1 MLDKNKVML
10 GIAPIA
16 WTNDDMP
23 ELGGEN
29 TFEQCISEMALA
41 GYTGSEIGNKY
52 PRDTKVLRKAL
63 ELRGIKICNAWFSAF
78 LTTMPLEET
87 VADFIKQRDF
97 LYEMGAGIIGVA
109 EQGHS
114 IQGKMD
120 LPVFENKPVFTD
132 QEWDRLAEGLEV
144 LGRLAA
150 EKGMMVAYHH
160 HMGTGVQTLDE
171 IDRLMS
177 TTDPNLVHL
186 LFDSGHLT
194 FSGENP
200 EEVLKK
206 YINRVKHVHLKDIR
220 EDVLDK
226 VKREKLSFLQGVRE
240 GVFTVPGDGMID
252 FVPLFKLLQNNNY
265 NGWMVVEAEQ
275 DPAKANPL
283 EYALKARGYIKEKT
297 SL

>member
-16 WTNDDMP
+16 WTNDDIP

-29 TFEQCISEMALA
+29 TFEQCISEMALS
-41 GYTGSEIGNKY
+41 GFTGSEIGNKY
-52 PRDTKVLRKAL
+52 PRDTKVLKKAL
-63 ELRGIKICNAWFSAF
+63 KLRGIQICNAWFSAF
-78 LTTMPLEET
+78 LTTKPQDET
-87 VADFIKQRDF
+87 VAEFIKHRDF
-97 LYEMGAGIIGVA
+97 LYEMGAKVIGVA

-114 IQGKMD
+114 IQGKTD

-132 QEWDRLAEGLEV
+132 EEWKRLAGGLEV
-144 LGRLAA
+144 FGRLAA
-150 EKGMMVAYHH
+150 EKGMIVAYHH
-160 HMGTGVQTLDE
+160 HMGTGVQTLEE

-200 EEVLKK
+200 EKVLKK

-220 EDVLDK
+220 EDILDK
-226 VKREKLSFLQGVRE
+226 VKREKMSFLQGVRE

-252 FVPLFKLLQNNNY
+252 FVPLFKLLQDNNY
-265 NGWMVVEAEQ
+265 SGWMVVEAEQ
-275 DPAKANPL
+275 DPAKANPF
-283 EYALKARGYIKEKT
+283 EYALKARNYIREKT